1 MNALVTGGA
10 GYIGSACVQKLI
22 EQGHR
27 VAVFDNLSEGHQSA
41 VHPEA
46 DFLPGCLSQP
56 EQIRQAMQTAEPE
69 AVIHFASSA
78 LVGESMQAP
87 EKYFG
92 NNVAN
97 GLNLLNACVQTQ
109 VRKIVF
115 SSSCAVY
122 GVPKQVPISED
133 TPQNPI
139 NPYGESKLIFEK
151 ILRWYHEIHGLRFI
165 AFRYFNACGATDQFG
180 EHHRVETHLIPNV
193 LKVPLKQQASCKIFG
208 TDYPTPDG
216 TCVRDYV
223 HVKDLAAAHVTA
235 SQSDLVGCYNLGTG
249 KGYSVREVIAA
260 CETVT
265 GVKILAEEHDRR
277 PGDPPAL
284 VAAPSHALAALR
296 WRPDFTDIETIV
308 HSAWQWHKTHPNG
321 YPT

>member
-10 GYIGSACVQKLI
+10 GYIGSVCVQELI

-27 VAVFDNLSEGHQSA
+27 VAVFDNLSEGHRSA
-41 VHPEA
+41 VPPEA
-46 DFLPGCLSQP
+46 DFFSGCLSQP

-87 EKYFG
+87 EKYFS

-97 GLNLLNACVQTQ
+97 GLNLLGACMQTH

-122 GVPKQVPISED
+122 GIPKSVPISED
-133 TPQNPI
+133 ASRNPI

-151 ILRWYHEIHGLRFI
+151 ILRWYHEIHGLSFI

-180 EHHRVETHLIPNV
+180 EHHRIETHLIPNV
-193 LKVPLKQQASCKIFG
+193 LKVPLKQRDSCKIFG

-223 HVKDLAAAHVTA
+223 HVKDLAAVHVA
-235 SQSDLVGCYNLGTG
+235 ACQSGLVGCYNLGTG

-260 CETVT
+260 CENVT
-265 GVKILAEEHDRR
+265 GVKIPAEKHSRR

-284 VAAPSHALAALR
+284 VAAPSRALASLG
-296 WRPDFTDIETIV
+296 WHPSFTDIETII
-308 HSAWQWHKTHPNG
+308 HSAWQWHKTHPHG
-321 YPT
+321 YLN